1 MNWKST
7 SIEKKP
13 RMRREEYIR
22 VQRWRIINLLLTID
36 VHFLGWQADFNLSEY
51 SRKGQRNKRTKLS
64 GIVSFITYGNYLAN
78 STTRGS
84 CGRDL
89 SLPTTAG
96 ETMVFICHTISLSF
110 DGEILNASIRRDKT
124 TSEEV
129 TFRSAARLRFMDINS
144 LISSWENLKP
154 LWE

>member
-1 MNWKST
+1 MF
-7 SIEKKP
+7 I
-13 RMRREEYIR
+13 
-22 VQRWRIINLLLTID
+22 
-36 VHFLGWQADFNLSEY
+36 FLGRQADFNLSEY
-51 SRKGQRNKRTKLS
+51 SRKGQWNKRTKLS
-64 GIVSFITYGNYLAN
+64 GIVWFITYGNYLAN

-144 LISSWENLKP
+144 LISNWENLKP
-154 LWE
+154 LRVKKVRLVLYISARKIVHARSPSSNKCHPRREY

>member
-1 MNWKST
+1 ML
-7 SIEKKP
+7 
-13 RMRREEYIR
+13 
-22 VQRWRIINLLLTID
+22 V
-36 VHFLGWQADFNLSEY
+36 FLGRQADFNLSEY
-51 SRKGQRNKRTKLS
+51 SRKGQWNTRTKLP
-64 GIVSFITYGNYLAN
+64 GIPWFITYDNYLAN

-110 DGEILNASIRRDKT
+110 DGEILNASIRRNKT
-124 TSEEV
+124 TSGEV

-154 LWE
+154 LRVKKVRSAIYTLAENIVHARSSSSNKCHPRREY